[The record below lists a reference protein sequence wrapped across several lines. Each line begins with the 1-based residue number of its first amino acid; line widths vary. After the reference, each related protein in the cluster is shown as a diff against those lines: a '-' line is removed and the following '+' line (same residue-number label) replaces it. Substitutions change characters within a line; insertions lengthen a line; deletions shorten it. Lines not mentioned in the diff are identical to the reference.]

1 MTVSKTVSSVVR
13 YGNGYTNEFSFPF
26 SAAAVGDIKVARV
39 LDTGYLDEIPRA
51 NFTVFLSGASE
62 SGMVTL
68 DFMPEDE
75 APIFIWRETIP
86 TQEVVITN
94 QTSYNPSVV
103 MQVWNKLTRLVQELK
118 SEVDRAVKIPPGND
132 DPNGTLSIEL
142 ANSILTLSPI
152 AGDVETVASIW
163 ESVVTNAGH
172 STEIQ
177 TVSQH
182 IAAVIAANGSAIQA
196 SGESFVAE
204 DGQTVFTLSTDV
216 FSAYNLLVKINKQLM
231 HPEVDYE
238 AIGRSLTLSA
248 PSEAGDDVEV
258 VNIGLVSMNEIEA
271 LRDQVVAAWTDVTA
285 RQAAIVTMNNNVNTK
300 NTNVNDKHTEVVT
313 KHNEVVQ
320 LASDVDA
327 NARAAAA
334 SATAA
339 NDAKVEVEEAK
350 EGIDEASELAV
361 EAKTLAETARDE
373 AMAAALALA
382 GAAVPLGSNIWV
394 DCNRGAVADG
404 WVPRDG
410 QLIDR
415 AFAPEFVA
423 DLLAGKYPVV
433 TEAVWW
439 DGWANRG
446 KYTLGTNGT
455 NFRIPDTNGKQAG
468 SKAPFLRGDGYDTA
482 IGKVVGDA
490 IRNITGRFGTT
501 VNDGLQWGIFES
513 SPVNGAFHFDGAR
526 ATQGY
531 RNLNGLPGTV
541 NPNNYPSGFQFDA
554 SRVVPTADE
563 IRPVFSVGINI
574 MKIRGATLAS
584 LANNPP
590 ATLGSNAFVGDQRT
604 TGDMIARRFAA
615 GNGGVSSEGG
625 INANGGLTVLN
636 GANVSG
642 GLTVNNSATINGG
655 AVVNGQLQA
664 KNGIALN
671 GGISGNGN
679 ITTSGNL
686 QGTGATLT
694 GGSLEMRAP
703 SGGICFIDMTPN
715 GWGSDFTHRISSDTD
730 GNMRFHHANQGQIVQ
745 INSDG
750 NMWLKPFGWMGDQLR
765 AFECQRNS
773 GIVEFGFIN
782 VSGNNTVD
790 VPSPYTMVGL
800 RNNGDNS
807 NGYFV
812 RGATMR
818 SR

>member
-271 LRDQVVAAWTDVTA
+271 LRNQVVAAWDDVTA

-300 NTNVNDKHTEVVT
+300 NNNVNDKHTEVVT
-313 KHNEVVQ
+313 KHDAVVQ

-339 NDAKVEVEEAK
+339 NDAKVEVDEAK

-439 DGWANRG
+439 DGWENRG
-446 KYTLGTNGT
+446 KYTLGTDGT

-468 SKAPFLRGDGYDTA
+468 SKSPFLRGDGYDTA

-490 IRNITGRFGTT
+490 IRNITGGIGWIVSTSGAQVGTGALRWGGVPGANIVT
-501 VNDGLQWGIFES
+501 QNVTGSGGRDGL
-513 SPVNGAFHFDGAR
+513 N
-526 ATQGY
+526 
-531 RNLNGLPGTV
+531 
-541 NPNNYPSGFQFDA
+541 FDA
-554 SRVVPTADE
+554 SWQVPTANE
-563 IRPVFSVGINI
+563 VRPVFTVGINI

-615 GNGGVSSEGG
+615 GNGGMSSEGG

-664 KNGIALN
+664 KNGIALS
-671 GGISGNGN
+671 GGISGSGN

-686 QGTGATLT
+686 QVTGATLT
-694 GGSLEMRAP
+694 GGSLEMKA
-703 SGGICFIDMTPN
+703 GGGQICFIDMTPN
-715 GWGSDFTHRISSDTD
+715 GWGDDFVHRLASDTSGNFTIQRSGQGNLIMFQGD
-730 GNMRFHHANQGQIVQ
+730 GNIWTKN
-745 INSDG
+745 
-750 NMWLKPFGWMGDQLR
+750 FGWLSDHLR
-765 AFECQRNS
+765 AFECQHNS
-773 GIVEFGFIN
+773 GTVEFTN
-782 VSGNNTVD
+782 VTLGDGWSGNTDLPN
-790 VPSPYTMVGL
+790 PYVMTGI
-800 RNNGDNS
+800 RS
-807 NGYFV
+807 SQFYIWP
-812 RGATMR
+812 RGKTMR
-818 SR
+818 NR

>member
-439 DGWANRG
+439 DGWENRG

-490 IRNITGRFGTT
+490 IRNITGSITPHSTNNSNLEAASGVFSGSVNVGAYRDGGTAS
-501 VNDGLQWGIFES
+501 NAAGSIKS
-513 SPVNGAFHFDGAR
+513 AN
-526 ATQGY
+526 
-531 RNLNGLPGTV
+531 
-541 NPNNYPSGFQFDA
+541 FDA
-554 SRVVPTADE
+554 SRQVPTSDE
-563 IRPVFSVGINI
+563 IRPVFAVGINI

-584 LANNPP
+584 LASNPP

-615 GNGGVSSEGG
+615 GSGGISSEGG
-625 INANGGLTVLN
+625 ISANGGLTVLN

-642 GLTVNNSATINGG
+642 GLTVNNGATINGG

-664 KNGIALN
+664 KNGIAIS
-671 GGISGNGN
+671 GGISGSGN

-686 QGTGATLT
+686 QATGATLT
-694 GGSLEMRAP
+694 GGSLEMKA
-703 SGGICFIDMTPN
+703 GGGQICFIDMTPN
-715 GWGSDFTHRISSDTD
+715 GWGDDFVHRLASDTSGNFTIQRSGQGNLIMFQGD
-730 GNMRFHHANQGQIVQ
+730 GNIWTKN
-745 INSDG
+745 
-750 NMWLKPFGWMGDQLR
+750 FGWLSDHLR

-773 GIVEFGFIN
+773 GIVEFGMIHA
-782 VSGNNTVD
+782 SGNNTVD
-790 VPSPYTMVGL
+790 VPNPYVMVGL
-800 RNNGDNS
+800 RNIGDNS
-807 NGYFV
+807 YGYFV